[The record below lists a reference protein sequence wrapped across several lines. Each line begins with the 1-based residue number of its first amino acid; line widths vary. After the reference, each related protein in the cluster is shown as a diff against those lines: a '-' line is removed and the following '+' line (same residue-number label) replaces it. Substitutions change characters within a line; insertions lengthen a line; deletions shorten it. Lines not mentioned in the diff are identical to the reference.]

1 MKLMKVVF
9 DSVFEPSVR
18 EETDAVGALD
28 LESAGSR
35 VGVQIKSPVNI
46 SAIVC
51 FGWETQVAAYVC

>member
-28 LESAGSR
+28 LESAG
-35 VGVQIKSPVNI
+35 P
-46 SAIVC
+46 
-51 FGWETQVAAYVC
+51 GWVFKLRAP